1 VEHLLLQL
9 LVSAPAQEAHRM
21 CGGSRK
27 NRRRQQEGGEQGGQE
42 GRDRESKSRVGC
54 GGQGG
59 WKRARV
65 AAP

>member
-1 VEHLLLQL
+1 MLLQF

-42 GRDRESKSRVGC
+42 GRDRESKSRRGVGTK
-54 GGQGG
+54 GGGNELG
-59 WKRARV
+59 V
-65 AAP
+65 AAPM